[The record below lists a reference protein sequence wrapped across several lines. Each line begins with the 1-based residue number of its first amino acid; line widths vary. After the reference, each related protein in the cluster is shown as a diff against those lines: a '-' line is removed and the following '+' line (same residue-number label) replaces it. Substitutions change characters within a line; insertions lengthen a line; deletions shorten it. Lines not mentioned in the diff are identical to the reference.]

1 MFGYVIVAVMLLFV
15 GAVVDNVI
23 VGFVIFTV
31 VIVFVADT
39 AYPFPNTSFTW
50 VLTWYSVFNVRFV
63 NVCVPLL
70 SVTHEPQLLSD
81 FFFIEYCL
89 VLAFIPL
96 FASVWADVTT
106 IEFVVLVAVGA
117 VVFGAVLSK

>member
-1 MFGYVIVAVMLLFV
+1 M
-15 GAVVDNVI
+15 
-23 VGFVIFTV
+23 
-31 VIVFVADT
+31 
-39 AYPFPNTSFTW
+39 
-50 VLTWYSVFNVRFV
+50 FNVRFV

-81 FFFIEYCL
+81 FFFFFYCL

-96 FASVWADVTT
+96 CESVCADVTT

>member
-1 MFGYVIVAVMLLFV
+1 M
-15 GAVVDNVI
+15 
-23 VGFVIFTV
+23 
-31 VIVFVADT
+31 
-39 AYPFPNTSFTW
+39 
-50 VLTWYSVFNVRFV
+50 FNVRFV

-81 FFFIEYCL
+81 VFFIEYCL
-89 VLAFIPL
+89 VLAFITL
-96 FASVWADVTT
+96 CESVWADVTT

>member
-1 MFGYVIVAVMLLFV
+1 MFWFV
-15 GAVVDNVI
+15 GDVVDSVI

-31 VIVFVADT
+31 VIVFIADI
-39 AYPFPNTSFTW
+39 AYPFPNASFTW

-70 SVTHEPQLLSD
+70 SVTHAPQLLSD
-81 FFFIEYCL
+81 VFFIEYCL
-89 VLAFIPL
+89 VFASIPL
-96 FASVWADVTT
+96 LLSVCADVTT

>member
-1 MFGYVIVAVMLLFV
+1 M
-15 GAVVDNVI
+15 
-23 VGFVIFTV
+23 
-31 VIVFVADT
+31 
-39 AYPFPNTSFTW
+39 
-50 VLTWYSVFNVRFV
+50 FNVRFV

-70 SVTHEPQLLSD
+70 SVTHEPQLLSV

>member
-1 MFGYVIVAVMLLFV
+1 M
-15 GAVVDNVI
+15 
-23 VGFVIFTV
+23 
-31 VIVFVADT
+31 
-39 AYPFPNTSFTW
+39 
-50 VLTWYSVFNVRFV
+50 
-63 NVCVPLL
+63 CVPLL

-81 FFFIEYCL
+81 VFFIEYCL

-96 FASVWADVTT
+96 CESVCADVTT

>member
-1 MFGYVIVAVMLLFV
+1 M
-15 GAVVDNVI
+15 
-23 VGFVIFTV
+23 
-31 VIVFVADT
+31 
-39 AYPFPNTSFTW
+39 
-50 VLTWYSVFNVRFV
+50 FNVKFV
-63 NVCVPLL
+63 NVCVLFL

-81 FFFIEYCL
+81 VFFIEYCL

-96 FASVWADVTT
+96 CESVWADVTT

>member
-1 MFGYVIVAVMLLFV
+1 M
-15 GAVVDNVI
+15 
-23 VGFVIFTV
+23 
-31 VIVFVADT
+31 
-39 AYPFPNTSFTW
+39 
-50 VLTWYSVFNVRFV
+50 FNVRFV

-81 FFFIEYCL
+81 FFFIEYSL
-89 VLAFIPL
+89 VFASIPL
-96 FASVWADVTT
+96 LLSVCADVTT

>member
-1 MFGYVIVAVMLLFV
+1 M
-15 GAVVDNVI
+15 
-23 VGFVIFTV
+23 
-31 VIVFVADT
+31 
-39 AYPFPNTSFTW
+39 
-50 VLTWYSVFNVRFV
+50 FNVRFV

-89 VLAFIPL
+89 VLESTPL
-96 FASVWADVTT
+96 LLSVCADVTT